1 MKCLSD
7 NLRVMIKKLLLV
19 FLLVF
24 LFVSIIGCKPSQVIT
39 EKVFIKTDST
49 AVLELKE
56 DIEYKGNKII
66 MLESELKQIKEDVFN
81 ESNYQHKHEI
91 FYDTN
96 STINSLTGKFPIS
109 SEIISENSSVVERK
123 QKEFL
128 NQLEN
133 TNIEIAELLT
143 KNSELKQTV
152 ERLLDE
158 KRSVETKAKRV
169 LRVGWWLV
177 CLVVGFVI
185 FYSSPLYP

>member
-7 NLRVMIKKLLLV
+7 NLRVMIKKL
-19 FLLVF
+19 LLVF

-123 QKEFL
+123 QREYL

-158 KRSVETKAKRV
+158 KRSVETKVKRV
-169 LRVGWWLV
+169 LRVGWWVLG
-177 CLVVGFVI
+177 LVVGFFI
-185 FYSSPLYP
+185 CYSSPLYP

>member
-123 QKEFL
+123 QREYL

-133 TNIEIAELLT
+133 TNIEMAELIT

-169 LRVGWWLV
+169 LRVGWWVLG
-177 CLVVGFVI
+177 LVVGFFI
-185 FYSSPLYP
+185 CYSSPLYP